1 MSDEPYD
8 RPTADRT
15 NGEIG
20 DLADSN
26 DALRERITE
35 LETAVESLTIE
46 RAELLAERDEA
57 RQRAAQWA
65 EAAADADAEQAR
77 RASERDPR

>member
-1 MSDEPYD
+1 MSDTHFT

-26 DALRERITE
+26 EALRSQIVDLEATIER
-35 LETAVESLTIE
+35 LTIE
-46 RAELLAERDEA
+46 RAELLAERYEA
-57 RQRAAQWA
+57 RA
-65 EAAADADAEQAR
+65 
-77 RASERDPR
+77 RASEEQT

>member
-1 MSDEPYD
+1 MSDTHFT

-15 NGEIG
+15 NGEIA

-26 DALRERITE
+26 DALRERIAE

-46 RAELLAERDEA
+46 RAELLAERYEA
-57 RQRAAQWA
+57 RA
-65 EAAADADAEQAR
+65 
-77 RASERDPR
+77 RASEEQT